1 MGTGPETGPAADVG
15 GPSAPTEIER
25 RLHAAYAP
33 HRPTGSGTAAER
45 GGEGRSSHPRT
56 DEVLDILS
64 CTRLYLLLPRLHADT
79 PGYAPPLPTH
89 RDPATRR
96 TCVPVLTPGMLPP
109 WHPEWVFR
117 QITLAELARIWPD
130 NKWLLALNHG
140 TPFAMTL
147 DARAK
152 HRKAWEDACARTGG
166 QQGGRLLT
174 HHGGPLHGPVAH
186 GLALGAQL
194 AVHNGLVWNALG
206 AAYEDYATD
215 IDRLRSPWRVRN
227 RADFRET
234 LDALLATRLVGR
246 VQEFV
251 LQARR
256 TLVRRLERNP
266 SYEEW
271 SAAVTDALRRHDAS
285 TADLAEAA
293 VTVRTV
299 VRYEERFRA
308 DGVLA
313 PDGRI
318 DTFAAF
324 DLGRAVNV
332 VRLALG
338 ARYISPP
345 EAEQAVLTIDE
356 AARRAY
362 TSWADFSLGYALR
375 RLLSFDEDGVE
386 IAARKYQESLIQ
398 HRILTQDPTSPYRN
412 IPWS

>member
-1 MGTGPETGPAADVG
+1 MGTGPEAGPGPGTGPETGPTADVG
-15 GPSAPTEIER
+15 GAIPPTEIER
-25 RLHAAYAP
+25 GLHVAYEP
-33 HRPTGSGTAAER
+33 GHGTGTGS
-45 GGEGRSSHPRT
+45 PRT

-89 RDPATRR
+89 RDPATGR
-96 TCVPVLTPGMLPP
+96 TVIPVLTPGMLPP

-117 QITLAELARIWPD
+117 QITLAELARVWPD
-130 NKWLLALNHG
+130 NRRLLAVNHG
-140 TPFAMTL
+140 TPFALTL
-147 DARAK
+147 DARPK
-152 HRKAWEDACARTGG
+152 HRRAWEQACARTGG
-166 QQGGRLLT
+166 QPNGRLLT
-174 HHGGPLHGPVAH
+174 HSGGPLHGPLAH

-194 AVHNGLVWNALG
+194 AVHNGLVWNQLG

-215 IDRLRSPWRVRN
+215 IDRLRNPWRVRN
-227 RADFRET
+227 RADFREK
-234 LDALLATRLVGR
+234 LDDLLATRFMGR
-246 VQEFV
+246 VQESV
-251 LQARR
+251 LHTRR
-256 TLVRRLERNP
+256 TLVRRLERTP

-271 SAAVTDALRRHDAS
+271 SAAVTGTLRTHDAS

-293 VTVRTV
+293 ITVRAV
-299 VRYEERFRA
+299 VRYEEKFRA
-308 DGVLA
+308 DGALA

-318 DTFAAF
+318 DSFAAF
-324 DLGRAVNV
+324 DFGRAVNV

-362 TSWADFSLGYALR
+362 PSWADFSLGYALR

-386 IAARKYQESLIQ
+386 IADRKYQESLIQ